1 MMSVVSNYGKVHYIY
16 KDKKFDLNEAIMLWE
31 KCTAELDE
39 KSTIKELYYAALSF
53 LAVCSEVGLYYS

>member
-1 MMSVVSNYGKVHYIY
+1 
-16 KDKKFDLNEAIMLWE
+16 MLWE